1 VHRGAGATPGS
12 GRGSSFIE
20 RDAGADPG
28 AAEALAATSTF
39 ATPLF
44 VIENK

>member
-1 VHRGAGATPGS
+1 VTSGSRRGI
-12 GRGSSFIE
+12 SFIE

-28 AAEALAATSTF
+28 ATEALAATSTF

-44 VIENK
+44 VIENE